1 MKSERKRTDESA
13 PDVTNAQIE
22 ELKANFAGALGEPLF
37 RPGTVTV
44 CPDCGGRMV
53 TTNNLEETVAAPG
66 VVFVVVRLPGARCQ
80 DCGAKQLD
88 GSAVGM
94 LESSLP
100 RELHADYE
108 TAVTHSSSKTL
119 GTYFKMDL
127 ARVLSLN
134 GGERLFW
141 KVVDRDRAVVSV
153 ERNPPGSK
161 GRPRKRPIQA

>member
-1 MKSERKRTDESA
+1 VKPGRKRADQSA
-13 PDVTNAQIE
+13 PNVTPAQIE
-22 ELKANFAGALGEPLF
+22 ELRTNFAGALGEPLF
-37 RPGTVTV
+37 HPGKVSV

-53 TTNNLEETVAAPG
+53 TTNNLAETVAAPG
-66 VVFVVVRLPGARCQ
+66 MVFVVVRLPGALCQ
-80 DCGAKQLD
+80 DCGAKKLD

-100 RELHADYE
+100 RELLADYE

-127 ARVLSLN
+127 ARVLRLT

-153 ERNPPGSK
+153 ERNYPASK
-161 GRPRKRPIQA
+161 GRMRKRPIEA

>member
-1 MKSERKRTDESA
+1 MEQLRT
-13 PDVTNAQIE
+13 
-22 ELKANFAGALGEPLF
+22 NFAGALGEPLF
-37 RPGTVTV
+37 RPGTVSV

-88 GSAVGM
+88 GAAAGM

-100 RELHADYE
+100 KELHADYE
-108 TAVTHSSSKTL
+108 TAVTHSSSRTL

-127 ARVLSLN
+127 ARVLRLS

-141 KVVDRDRAVVSV
+141 KVVDKDRAVVSV
-153 ERNPPGSK
+153 GRDPPTSSA
-161 GRPRKRPIQA
+161 RARKRLIGA